1 MISYRSLVLNFKCIA
16 DENLINILGRLAVEG
31 YLQNNH
37 ELGLCGLHR
46 SPLVEVICS
55 MENLEKLDVE
65 CSLTLKDLPH
75 VFQSCSKLIELDFR
89 PDCQLFEMDLKNSV

>member
-1 MISYRSLVLNFKCIA
+1 MIISYSSLVLNFKRIA
-16 DENLINILGRLAVEG
+16 DEYLINILGRPATEG

-46 SPLVEVICS
+46 SQLVEVICS
-55 MENLEKLDVE
+55 MENLEKLDFE

-75 VFQSCSKLIELDFR
+75 VFQSCFIL
-89 PDCQLFEMDLKNSV
+89 